1 MCVLQQTVYD
11 STFSSINLST
21 FTEEDGTTI
30 NFFLLT
36 QVLHILTKKMYSHQV
51 LYLLMCLGTNQQ
63 KFAQKPIR
71 YRNIKLEYYFNYF
84 KT

>member
-36 QVLHILTKKMYSHQV
+36 QVLHILTKKMSPGSISFDV
-51 LYLLMCLGTNQQ
+51 PGNQPA
-63 KFAQKPIR
+63 KICPKA
-71 YRNIKLEYYFNYF
+71 N
-84 KT
+84 

>member
-1 MCVLQQTVYD
+1 MCVQQQTVYN

-36 QVLHILTKKMYSHQV
+36 QVLHILTKKNVQSPGSISFDV
-51 LYLLMCLGTNQQ
+51 PGNQPA
-63 KFAQKPIR
+63 KICPKA
-71 YRNIKLEYYFNYF
+71 N
-84 KT
+84 